1 MKGRREEGRLPTV
14 PYSTLPLP
22 YDTLRYALVYPL
34 STVRLLYRTVQYTL
48 GTLLCTFFTE
58 MGTFGTLLYA
68 FGTWMVEEGTM
79 RDLEKI
85 AALGEE
91 CVKRGLAVPQ

>member
-1 MKGRREEGRLPTV
+1 MNGSREEGRLPTV

-58 MGTFGTLLYA
+58 MGTFGTFLYT
-68 FGTWMVEEGTM
+68 FGTWGYAWGYLLFSTP
-79 RDLEKI
+79 
-85 AALGEE
+85 E
-91 CVKRGLAVPQ
+91 CTPNRSPRW